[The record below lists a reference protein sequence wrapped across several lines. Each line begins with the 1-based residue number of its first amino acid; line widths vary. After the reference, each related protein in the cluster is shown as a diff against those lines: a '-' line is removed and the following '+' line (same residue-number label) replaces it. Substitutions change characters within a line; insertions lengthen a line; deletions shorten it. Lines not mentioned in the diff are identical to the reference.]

1 MPVKKSKFNHFHQ
14 IVSYASFWAFV
25 INLVMAN
32 SDILFGIVP
41 QPSATKLARA
51 WVPFIKRLS
60 KETGV
65 SVRFATLKDIPSF
78 EKCLARGAYEPF
90 T

>member
-1 MPVKKSKFNHFHQ
+1 
-14 IVSYASFWAFV
+14 
-25 INLVMAN
+25 MAN

-41 QPSATKLARA
+41 QQSATKLARA

-65 SVRFATLKDIPSF
+65 SVRFATLKNIPSF
-78 EKCLARGAYEPF
+78 EKCLARGAYELFYMNPYHF
-90 T
+90 TVLYRLPGYRAIVGQSER

>member
-1 MPVKKSKFNHFHQ
+1 MPVKKSKFNHLHQ
-14 IVSYASFWAFV
+14 IVSHALFWAVV
-25 INLVMAN
+25 INPVMAN

-41 QPSATKLARA
+41 QESTTKPARA

-78 EKCLARGAYEPF
+78 EKCLARGAYEYF
-90 T
+90 K

>member
-1 MPVKKSKFNHFHQ
+1 MPVKKSKFNHLHQ
-14 IVSYASFWAFV
+14 IVSHALFWTFV
-25 INLVMAN
+25 INPVMAN

-41 QPSATKLARA
+41 QQYASKPARA

-65 SVRFATLKDIPSF
+65 SVRFATRKDIPSF
-78 EKCLARGAYEPF
+78 EKCLARGAYELF

>member
-1 MPVKKSKFNHFHQ
+1 MPVKKSKFNHPHQ
-14 IVSYASFWAFV
+14 IVSRALFWAFV
-25 INLVMAN
+25 INPVTAN
-32 SDILFGIVP
+32 SDILFGVVP
-41 QPSATKLARA
+41 QQSATKLARA

-65 SVRFATLKDIPSF
+65 SVRFATLNDIPSF
-78 EKCLARGAYEPF
+78 EKCLARGAYELF

>member
-1 MPVKKSKFNHFHQ
+1 MPVKNCKFNHLHQ
-14 IVSYASFWAFV
+14 IVSHALFWALV
-25 INLVMAN
+25 INPVMAN

-41 QPSATKLARA
+41 QQSATKLVRA

-60 KETGV
+60 KGTGV
-65 SVRFATLKDIPSF
+65 SVRFATLNDIPSF
-78 EKCLARGAYEPF
+78 EKCLARGAYELF

>member
-1 MPVKKSKFNHFHQ
+1 MPVKKSKFNHLLQ
-14 IVSYASFWAFV
+14 IASNALFWV
-25 INLVMAN
+25 IVIKRVMAN
-32 SDILFGIVP
+32 ADILFGILP
-41 QPSATKLARA
+41 QESAIKLARA

-78 EKCLARGAYEPF
+78 EKCLARGAYELF

>member
-1 MPVKKSKFNHFHQ
+1 MPVKKSKFNNLHQ
-14 IVSYASFWAFV
+14 IVSHALFWAFV
-25 INLVMAN
+25 INPVMAN

-41 QPSATKLARA
+41 HKSATKLARA

-65 SVRFATLKDIPSF
+65 IVRFATLKDIPSF
-78 EKCLARGAYEPF
+78 EKCLARGAYELF

>member
-1 MPVKKSKFNHFHQ
+1 MPVKKSEFNHLHQ
-14 IVSYASFWAFV
+14 IVSNALFWASV
-25 INLVMAN
+25 INPVMTN
-32 SDILFGIVP
+32 SDILFGVVP
-41 QPSATKLARA
+41 QQSATKLARA

-78 EKCLARGAYEPF
+78 EKCLARGAYELF

>member
-1 MPVKKSKFNHFHQ
+1 M
-14 IVSYASFWAFV
+14 SYASFWAFV

-41 QPSATKLARA
+41 QQSATKLARA

>member
-1 MPVKKSKFNHFHQ
+1 MPVKKSKFNHLHQ
-14 IVSYASFWAFV
+14 IVSQALFWAFV
-25 INLVMAN
+25 INPLMAN

-41 QPSATKLARA
+41 QQSATKLAQA
-51 WVPFIKRLS
+51 WVPFIKRFS

-65 SVRFATLKDIPSF
+65 NVRFATLKDIPSF
-78 EKCLARGAYEPF
+78 EKCLARGAYELF